1 MSVLW
6 ILPLVIAGGVTAL
19 LVRQF
24 LVPGSR
30 FHILDLPNERS
41 LHDSPTPR
49 TGGVA
54 LVTGFTAGAVILMT
68 LEPSGIANLLVLL
81 GTAIALG
88 IVSFMDDAFQIPV
101 RVRLAVHFSIAG
113 VLVYLGYRID
123 AVSVP
128 GFAWTLGTAASII
141 VSMVFIVWMIN
152 LYNFMDGMDGFAGGM
167 TVIGFTTLAVLA
179 AGSGGKVFSV
189 TAGTIAAAAAGFL
202 IFNFPP
208 ARVFLGDAGSSVL
221 GLLAAAMSLWADRT
235 GLIPLWISVLVFSP
249 FVFDATFTLVRRF
262 LWGEQVWVAHRTH
275 LYQRLVQAGWS
286 HRKTVVVEYGLMC
299 GCASCAVLAMYSA
312 SVVQWVVAIAWVAIY
327 IGMVFA
333 VGRLEKPSTAPG
345 N

>member
-1 MSVLW
+1 LD
-6 ILPLVIAGGVTAL
+6 PAAGHRGWRYGVA
-19 LVRQF
+19 
-24 LVPGSR
+24 
-30 FHILDLPNERS
+30 
-41 LHDSPTPR
+41 DSPTPR

-167 TVIGFTTLAVLA
+167 TVIGFATLAVLA
-179 AGSGGKVFSV
+179 AGGGGKVFSL